1 MNQPASITLND
12 ITYLMT
18 DLSDAARSQV
28 DNIQLVDA
36 EIQRLQRQIAI
47 AQTARN
53 AYAAALTTAVQGA
66 NPAAAV
72 APLLN

>member
-28 DNIQLVDA
+28 DNIQLVDS

-53 AYAAALTTAVQGA
+53 AYAAALTTAVQGSTPVA
-66 NPAAAV
+66 TV